1 MKIIRV
7 YPRVYGSLNMRQ
19 LLTPLFY
26 GAEHAHPDSSRQRKA
41 RQRAKDRRAA
51 RKLKAQYV
59 PLCFVDPT
67 CYVERMDYDG
77 RRRYDSMTPT
87 GRLLKKPVQAVW
99 MPSPKGDWRRHELS
113 A

>member
-1 MKIIRV
+1 MKVVRV

-26 GAEHAHPDSSRQRKA
+26 GADRAHPDPSRQRKA

-51 RKLKAQYV
+51 RELKARYV
-59 PLCFVDPT
+59 PLCFVPQP
-67 CYVERMDYDG
+67 VAEP
-77 RRRYDSMTPT
+77 RRWADLGSPT

-99 MPSPKGDWRRHELS
+99 MPSPKGDWRRHELRS